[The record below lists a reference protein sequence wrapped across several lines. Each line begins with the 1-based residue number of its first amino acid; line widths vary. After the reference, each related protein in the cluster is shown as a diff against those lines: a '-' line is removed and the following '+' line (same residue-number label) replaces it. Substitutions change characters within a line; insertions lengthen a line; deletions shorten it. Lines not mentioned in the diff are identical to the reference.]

1 MRWLKHSQERE
12 SGLRDTKTDEGPA
25 EHFWVLGIGFAR
37 ILCRDMTSL
46 DFRIKNPLAHI
57 PQDGSL
63 LTEEPW
69 EGKES
74 DRIDFGKFIPK
85 DVRRTGHDIAMT
97 PEDVYCA
104 PYYRSNVEWS
114 LVEEDSAQAGFARV
128 LPMEDP
134 DPIFD
139 EGYEPTGQP
148 GRPPLRQ
155 GRGRG
160 GMRGGRRW
168 SRPMKGQAFGRWC
181 RPLGGEASGKI
192 GPVPPL
198 DLESDTESEPKKGM
212 EGEAAVLL
220 DLDFEDAFAQFLE
233 PEKPGKH
240 QAGNMEFAVLP
251 ITGDGAC
258 LYRALLLGT
267 QLRSGVPRGRLQA
280 WCQEISGWI
289 RKHTLLHYITVTGPY
304 ARRARTQGGCL

>member
-114 LVEEDSAQAGFARV
+114 LVEEDSAQAGFARFCPWRIQT
-128 LPMEDP
+128 LFSMRATSPLANPGDP
-134 DPIFD
+134 
-139 EGYEPTGQP
+139 
-148 GRPPLRQ
+148 
-155 GRGRG
+155 
-160 GMRGGRRW
+160 
-168 SRPMKGQAFGRWC
+168 
-181 RPLGGEASGKI
+181 
-192 GPVPPL
+192 
-198 DLESDTESEPKKGM
+198 
-212 EGEAAVLL
+212 
-220 DLDFEDAFAQFLE
+220 
-233 PEKPGKH
+233 H
-240 QAGNMEFAVLP
+240 
-251 ITGDGAC
+251 
-258 LYRALLLGT
+258 
-267 QLRSGVPRGRLQA
+267 
-280 WCQEISGWI
+280 
-289 RKHTLLHYITVTGPY
+289 
-304 ARRARTQGGCL
+304 